1 MYDFGSRLK
10 EIRKRR
16 RLTQKMLAARINKS
30 VAAISGYES
39 NVQCPPTDV
48 LVSMSEVL
56 HVPITYFLDLESAES
71 FTTKGLSTEQ
81 KQLIDL
87 LFEEF
92 VSPSRRNDE
101 LSLRQHCLVILCA
114 KWSCRFRVSTMY
126 SMPLLQSPLLNLGR
140 YPVR

>member
-39 NVQCPPTDV
+39 DVQCPPTDV

-81 KQLIDL
+81 KKLIDL

-92 VSPSRRNDE
+92 VSPSTRNDE
-101 LSLRQHCLVILCA
+101 LSLRQIEILRRLMVLFS
-114 KWSCRFRVSTMY
+114 K
-126 SMPLLQSPLLNLGR
+126 NI
-140 YPVR
+140 